1 MSKNNQKE
9 VRKRNYRIRNF
20 DYGLLFMAILLVAF
34 GLVMIYS
41 SSAYNASAQFGD
53 ATHYLK
59 RQLISAIIGFGF
71 IVAILIFGYHFF
83 VNTSTL
89 SYSAAT
95 FLCLI
100 VNFIGE
106 KYNGQRRWFSIGGLS
121 VQPSEIGKVTLILMM
136 ACLIAKMYP
145 RMGDFKTS
153 LKVLAF
159 GVPVTLFV
167 AINNLS
173 TGIILAAITFVMCLV
188 AVPGWK
194 KYMMMLGGVFLL
206 GVIYLALGSGY
217 RSERV
222 AIWLHPEEADEGYQV
237 LQGLYAIGS
246 GGMMGKGLGESI
258 QKIST
263 LPEAENDMIFSII
276 CEELGVLGALCVI
289 ILYVVLLWRIFDNA
303 MKAKDIEGSFICI
316 GVMVHIGLQAILN
329 IAVATNSIPNTGVA
343 LPFISYGGTAIMF
356 TLAEIGLVL
365 SVSRGIKI
373 DV

>member
-1 MSKNNQKE
+1 MAKREQSNQE
-9 VRKRNYRIRNF
+9 RKFRIRNF

-71 IVAILIFGYHFF
+71 IFFIQVFGYHFF

-89 SYSAAT
+89 SYGVAT

-121 VQPSEIGKVTLILMM
+121 IQPSEIGKVTLILMM

-145 RMGDFKTS
+145 RMTDFRTS
-153 LKVLAF
+153 LKVLGF
-159 GVPVTLFV
+159 GVPVSLFV

-173 TGIILAAITFVMCLV
+173 TGIILAAITFVMVLV

-303 MKAKDIEGSFICI
+303 MKAKDIEGSFVCI
-316 GVMVHIGLQAILN
+316 GVMTHIGFQAILN

>member
-1 MSKNNQKE
+1 MARQKKSE
-9 VRKRNYRIRNF
+9 RIRYF

-59 RQLISAIIGFGF
+59 RQLISALIGFGF
-71 IVAILIFGYHFF
+71 IIAVLIFGYHFF
-83 VNTSTL
+83 INTSIL
-89 SYSAAT
+89 SYGAAT

-100 VNFIGE
+100 VNAIGE

-121 VQPSEIGKVTLILMM
+121 IQPSEIGKVTLILMM
-136 ACLIAKMYP
+136 SAIIAKMYP
-145 RMGDFKTS
+145 KMGDFKTS

-159 GVPVTLFV
+159 GVPVSLFV

-173 TGIILAAITFVMCLV
+173 TGIILAAITYVMCLV

-194 KYMMMLGGVFLL
+194 KYLMMLGGVFLV
-206 GVIYLALGSGY
+206 GVIYLAIGSGY

-246 GGMMGKGLGESI
+246 GGIMGKGLGESI

-276 CEELGVLGALCVI
+276 CEELGVLGAFCVI
-289 ILYVVLLWRIFDNA
+289 VMYVILLWRIFVIA
-303 MKAKDIEGSFICI
+303 MDAKDIEGSFICI
-316 GVMVHIGLQAILN
+316 GVMTHIGLQAILN
-329 IAVATNSIPNTGVA
+329 IAVATNSVPNTGVA

-365 SVSRGIKI
+365 SVSRGIEV